1 MEITDD
7 HKYLYEG
14 LQKLVS
20 DALSNNAIISNFFV
34 GILIVLYFS
43 YRDSLD

>member
-1 MEITDD
+1 MGINDD
-7 HKYLYEG
+7 HKNLFEG

-20 DALSNNAIISNFFV
+20 VALSNNAIFSNFV